1 MERLTAPQGTFE
13 LERYPVRKNEMLR
26 AWDAADEYLLRHVA
40 DAGIALDGKLLVV
53 NDEFGALATA
63 LAAHA
68 PISFGDSYLA
78 HAATRANLERNGLDP
93 SAVTA
98 IPSLGALPERIEVV
112 LLKIPKSTALLEE
125 QLRRIAPTLHGGSV
139 FVASAMAK
147 HIHTSTLD
155 AFERFIGPTRTSLAE
170 KKARLV
176 FSSPGAT
183 APEPSTW
190 PQIFTIPPENQEV
203 VSHAGVFAAGR
214 LDVGTRF
221 YLETLKTT
229 AAPETVVDLG
239 CGNGILGMM
248 TAMFNPEAEV
258 TFVDESYLAV
268 ASAEATFRA
277 NLGPS
282 RAAEFVVGN
291 GLFDT
296 ADPADRIPVGSVD
309 RVLCNPPFHANQAV
323 GDATAWSMFADARDA
338 LRPGGSLWVIGN
350 RHLAYHAKLKRLF
363 GDCDV
368 VNANSKFVVL
378 RAMKG

>member
-40 DAGIALDGKLLVV
+40 EAGIALDGTVLIV
-53 NDEFGALATA
+53 NDEFGALGTA
-63 LAAHA
+63 LGSHR

-78 HAATRANLERNGLDP
+78 HASTRANLERNGLPPDFVV
-93 SAVTA
+93 AT
-98 IPSLGALPERIEVV
+98 PSLAPLPHRVDVV

-125 QLRRIAPTLHGGSV
+125 QLRRIAPTLHDGSV
-139 FVASAMAK
+139 FVAAAMAK
-147 HIHTSTLD
+147 HLHTSTLEI
-155 AFERFIGPTRTSLAE
+155 FERFIGPTKTSLAE

-176 FSSPGAT
+176 FSTRGT
-183 APEPSTW
+183 AEPKTTTW
-190 PQIFTIPPENQEV
+190 PQTFTIPPENQAV

-221 YLETLKTT
+221 FLETLKTT

-296 ADPADRIPVGSVD
+296 ADPTERIPAGSIDRI
-309 RVLCNPPFHANQAV
+309 LCNPPFHANQAV
-323 GDATAWSMFADARDA
+323 GDATAWSMFADSRDA

-378 RAMKG
+378 RSMKG

>member
-13 LERYPVRKNEMLR
+13 LERHPVRKNETLR

-40 DAGIALDGKLLVV
+40 DAGIALDGTVLIV

-63 LAAHA
+63 FATHG

-78 HAATRANLERNGLDP
+78 HAGTRANFERNGLDP
-93 SAVTA
+93 AAVTA
-98 IPSLGALPERIEVV
+98 TPSLGALPECIDVV

-125 QLRRIAPTLHGGSV
+125 QLRRIAPTLHDGSV
-139 FVASAMAK
+139 FVAAAMAK
-147 HIHTSTLD
+147 HIHTSTLEV
-155 AFERFIGPTRTSLAE
+155 FERFIGPTKTSLAE

-176 FSSPGAT
+176 FSTFGAG
-183 APEPSTW
+183 EPKTTTW
-190 PQIFTIPPENQEV
+190 PQTFTIPPENQVV

-221 YLETLKTT
+221 FLETLKTT

-248 TAMFNPEAEV
+248 TAMFNPEADL
-258 TFVDESYLAV
+258 TFVDESYLAM

-277 NLGPS
+277 NLGAS
-282 RAAEFVVGN
+282 RAAKFIVGN
-291 GLFDT
+291 ALFDT
-296 ADPADRIPVGSVD
+296 ADPADRIAAGSVD

-368 VNANSKFVVL
+368 VNANSKFVAL
-378 RAMKG
+378 RSMKG